1 VFKLII
7 NKKVEGLREGGAT
20 DAKLQQCPSK
30 EQLASWV
37 EKLYQHDYTLQF
49 YPKSNINEN
58 EWSKNHQMSDGN
70 KNHEK
75 HEKTL
80 HKEN

>member
-1 VFKLII
+1 V
-7 NKKVEGLREGGAT
+7 
-20 DAKLQQCPSK
+20 
-30 EQLASWV
+30 SWV
-37 EKLYQHDYTLQF
+37 EEFYQHDYTLQF
-49 YPKSNINEN
+49 YAKSNINEN

-80 HKEN
+80 PKED